1 MLPIYGDPE
10 YIVRDLFREE
20 SGWWDRNPT
29 SLHPAHPS
37 EAATAVVSAIT
48 DPAAVITKAK
58 ELRDADEVQL
68 ALHVVDVLALADGD
82 DPEVVEARQ
91 LKSELL
97 RLRRDEVTAF
107 VSKSLYESSA
117 RLLDTGE
124 TSWTNLE

>member
-20 SGWWDRNPT
+20 NGWWDRNPT

-37 EAATAVVSAIT
+37 EAAAAVVSAIT
-48 DPAAVITKAK
+48 DPVTVIAKAK
-58 ELRDADEVQL
+58 EFRDAGEVQL
-68 ALHVVDVLALADGD
+68 ALHVIDVLALADGD
-82 DPEVVEARQ
+82 DPVVVEARQ

-117 RLLDTGE
+117 RLLENGKV
-124 TSWTNLE
+124 SWTEI